1 MLGCDSLVRL
11 TDLDPESTPATSRQV
26 FRREELERIAAIVQR
41 HPRVGA
47 LI

>member
-1 MLGCDSLVRL
+1 MLGCDSVARL
-11 TDLDPESTPATSRQV
+11 TDPESTPATSRQV